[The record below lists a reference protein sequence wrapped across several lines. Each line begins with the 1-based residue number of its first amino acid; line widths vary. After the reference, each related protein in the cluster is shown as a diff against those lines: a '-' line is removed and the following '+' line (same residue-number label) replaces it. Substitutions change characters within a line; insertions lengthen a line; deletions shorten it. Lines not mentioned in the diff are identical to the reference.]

1 MPRFEYSSL
10 TLLLA
15 QIAAIVLVSRGIGV
29 IMRWFGQ
36 PLVIAEMLAGIL
48 LGPSLLGWVSPEAM
62 VALFP
67 DSSLPTLRMLSQ
79 IGLVLFMFLIGLEL
93 DPKLLRGRTQ
103 SSIAI
108 SHASI
113 VVPFGLGA
121 ASAYWL
127 YAPYSSPNVPFPSF
141 LLFLGVSM
149 SVTAFPVLARILSER
164 GQLTSRVGAI
174 AIACAAVD
182 DVTAWCLLA
191 FVVAIARSQ
200 GSANAVWT
208 TALAAAFI
216 LVVLFVVRPLL
227 LRLSAR
233 VTSRERLTPSIIAMI
248 LVALIASSIVT
259 ELIGIHALFGAFL
272 FGAVLATNTELAAA
286 LIERLETVA
295 VVLFLPLFF
304 AYSGLRTQIGLVTQ
318 PQEWLVTAVLILV
331 ATVGKFGGSA
341 IAARLTGLRWREASA
356 IGILM
361 NTRGLMELII
371 LNVGFDL
378 GVISQTVFTMLVIM
392 ALVTTFATTPVF
404 RRILP
409 DGGLAGERAPVRGEC
424 IGRTGAAL
432 RDDVRRGSDAR
443 A

>member
-1 MPRFEYSSL
+1 MPKFEFSSL
-10 TLLLA
+10 SLLLA

-29 IMRWFGQ
+29 ITRWFGQ
-36 PLVIAEMLAGIL
+36 PLVVAEIVAGIL

-62 VALFP
+62 IALFP
-67 DSSLPTLRMLSQ
+67 DSSLPILRMLSQ
-79 IGLVLFMFLIGLEL
+79 IGLVLFMFLVGLEL

-121 ASAYWL
+121 ASACWL
-127 YAPYSSPNVPFPSF
+127 YAPYSSPDVPFVSF

-191 FVVAIARSQ
+191 FVVAIARSR
-200 GSANAVWT
+200 GTANAAWT
-208 TALAAAFI
+208 TALAVAFI
-216 LVVLFVVRPLL
+216 LVVLFVARPLL

-233 VTSRERLTPSIIAMI
+233 VTSRDRLTPSIVAMI
-248 LVALIASSIVT
+248 LVVLIASSIAT

-272 FGAVLATNTELAAA
+272 FGAVLSTNTELAAA
-286 LIERLETVA
+286 LIERLETIS

-318 PQEWLVTAVLILV
+318 PQEWLVTVVVILV

-371 LNVGFDL
+371 LNIGFDL

-404 RRILP
+404 RRVWP
-409 DGGLAGERAPVRGEC
+409 DGGLAGERARHPATAPGEPAPFPARGAE
-424 IGRTGAAL
+424 GG
-432 RDDVRRGSDAR
+432 VSH
-443 A
+443 